1 MTFDIELDDSKTIY
15 ITNFANVIPPED
27 IQMLKNE
34 LSESDITVKSTD
46 TEGQPMAFAEL
57 DTVVSI
63 LIHSAVLTSLVE
75 SIGQSATWDLI
86 KLFASKSWKRIKGQK
101 YTKLYLS
108 GGSERKDITF
118 GINATI
124 NNADYTFRFDNVS
137 PDDANEALDK
147 ILDFFKEQTNHQKWS
162 THIGNYNNDK
172 QEWELKE
179 LREIVK
185 ELNKNK

>member
-1 MTFDIELDDSKTIY
+1 MTFDIETYSDLDDSKTIY

-86 KLFASKSWKRIKGQK
+86 KLFASKSWQRIKGQK

-118 GINATI
+118 GINANI

-147 ILDFFKEQTNHQKWS
+147 ILDF
-162 THIGNYNNDK
+162 
-172 QEWELKE
+172 LKSK
-179 LREIVK
+179 LIIRNGQLI
-185 ELNKNK
+185 